1 MSGNYFIVMA
11 LFLIG
16 CIAAGRI
23 GWLMGIKFASDQFTE
38 ERAAAVD
45 EEIRQ
50 KYFARIEEEFCIAVE
65 KRAREIVDECL
76 TRIEEQEQEKENE
89 NEGTNSN

>member
-1 MSGNYFIVMA
+1 MSGNYFIALA

-16 CIAAGRI
+16 CAVSIRI
-23 GWLMGIKFASDQFTE
+23 GWLMGIQFASNQFTK

-50 KYFARIEEEFCIAVE
+50 KYYTRIEEEFKIAVE
-65 KRAREIVDECL
+65 KRAREIVDECFAK
-76 TRIEEQEQEKENE
+76 IEEQEKENKD
-89 NEGTNSN
+89 EGSGSN

>member
-11 LFLIG
+11 LFFIG
-16 CIAAGRI
+16 CAITMRM
-23 GWLMGIKFASDQFTE
+23 GWLMGIQFASNQFTK

-50 KYFARIEEEFCIAVE
+50 KYYARIEEEFNIAVE
-65 KRAREIVDECL
+65 KRAREIVDECFAK
-76 TRIEEQEQEKENE
+76 IEEQEKENE
-89 NEGTNSN
+89 NEGSGSN